1 MTVTSPPSAPR
12 PRRPWLAAALLAAV
26 VLAWSNSFHG
36 PFVFDDLPSLRDNPA
51 LRDWRM
57 AFTPP
62 AGGLTV
68 SGRPLLNATFA
79 LNHLLHGD
87 AVAGYHVVNLLIHAA
102 AALVLLGLLRR
113 TFRLPLLAPRF
124 AAGADWLALGIA
136 GLWVLHPLQ
145 TESVTYIVQRAESL
159 AGLCYLLVLYAF
171 VRAATS
177 SAPRPWWIACWIA
190 GLAGVL
196 TKETVVTVPL
206 LLLLYDR
213 AFLAGSFAAA
223 WRSRRGVYL
232 ALAATW
238 LVAGGLV
245 LAGAG
250 RGGTAGLYSPAAPW
264 EYALLQ
270 LPAIAHY
277 LRLAFWP
284 HPLVFDY
291 GPFQSV
297 SWREVLPGAA
307 VTLPAL
313 AGALWLLVRRPA
325 AGFAAAGFFLLL
337 APSSSLVP
345 VASQVMAEHR
355 LYLPLAAG
363 LAGIAA
369 WFYLRQP
376 RVTLIA
382 LALLAGAA
390 AAATWQRNR
399 LYQSPLALWQATAV
413 AAPAN
418 PRALLNA
425 GEQLARAGRP
435 AEAADRFAA
444 ALKLQPGYITARFNL
459 GLALLELHRPA
470 EAAEHLAT
478 ALRLSPDHAGAA
490 YNLGRAHLQLGRP
503 AEAAAAFAR
512 AVDLAPEQPQPHFQ
526 LAHTLVEL
534 GRLPEAITH
543 FGTAARLAPAEAD
556 YRFNYATALLQA
568 GRNAEAIAEYEA
580 VLRLNPGDAEAARN
594 LAEARTR

>member
-1 MTVTSPPSAPR
+1 MTASGPPSNPSPR
-12 PRRPWLAAALLAAV
+12 LTWLAAVLLAAV

-36 PFVFDDLPSLRDNPA
+36 PFVFDDLPSLRDNAA
-51 LRDWRM
+51 LRDWRT
-57 AFTPP
+57 AFAPP

-79 LNHLLHGD
+79 LNHRLHGD
-87 AVAGYHVVNLLIHAA
+87 AVSGYHAVNLLIHAA

-113 TFRLPLLAPRF
+113 TFRLPALAPRF
-124 AAGADWLALGIA
+124 AAGADWLALGSA
-136 GLWVLHPLQ
+136 GLWALHPLQ

-159 AGLCYLLVLYAF
+159 AGLFYLLVLYAF

-177 SAPRPWWIACWIA
+177 SAPRPWWIACWVA
-190 GLAGVL
+190 CLAGVL

-223 WRSRRGVYL
+223 WRARRGAYL

-238 LVAGGLV
+238 LVAGALV
-245 LAGAG
+245 LAGAS
-250 RGGTAGLYSPAAPW
+250 RGGTAGLHSPAAPW
-264 EYALLQ
+264 QYALLQ
-270 LPAIAHY
+270 IPAIAHY
-277 LRLAFWP
+277 LRLALWP

-325 AGFAAAGFFLLL
+325 AGFAAGGFFLLL
-337 APSSSLVP
+337 APSSSIVP

-355 LYLPLAAG
+355 LYLPLAVG
-363 LAGIAA
+363 IAGIAA
-369 WFYLRQP
+369 WSYLRQP
-376 RVTLIA
+376 RSTLVG
-382 LALLAGAA
+382 LALLAATA
-390 AAATWQRNR
+390 TAATWQRNR
-399 LYQSPLALWQATAV
+399 LYHTPLGLWQATAD
-413 AAPAN
+413 AAPTN
-418 PRALLNA
+418 PRAQLNA

-444 ALKLQPGYITARFNL
+444 ALRLQPGYIAARFNL
-459 GLALLELHRPA
+459 GLALLELRRPA
-470 EAAEHLAT
+470 EAAEHLTT
-478 ALRLSPDHAGAA
+478 ALRLNPDHAGAA
-490 YNLGRAHLQLGRP
+490 FNLGRTHLQLGRT
-503 AEAAAAFAR
+503 AEAATAFAR
-512 AVDLAPEQPQPHFQ
+512 AVDLAPEQPSAHFQ

-534 GRLPEAITH
+534 GRLAEAVDH
-543 FGTAARLAPAEAD
+543 FGAAARLAPGEAD
-556 YRFNYATALLQA
+556 YRFNHATALLQA
-568 GRNAEAIAEYEA
+568 GRNTEAIAEYEA

-594 LAEARTR
+594 LAIARAR